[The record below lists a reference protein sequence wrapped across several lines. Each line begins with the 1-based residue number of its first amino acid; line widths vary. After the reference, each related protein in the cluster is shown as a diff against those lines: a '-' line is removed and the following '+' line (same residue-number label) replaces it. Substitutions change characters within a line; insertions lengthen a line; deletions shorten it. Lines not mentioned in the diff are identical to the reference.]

1 MREHMVSEDRNRA
14 AGAGSALRLSVTG
27 LCNLKCSY
35 CYLGNGSGSGCGGGA
50 AVKDEGA
57 SRMLLPDMEEL
68 IRYCELVIE
77 TFNVVKV
84 RLTGGEPLIR
94 KDIDVIARRMKGF
107 DPVRHVGI
115 TTNGQLLET
124 WAGRLKAAGTDSV
137 NVSLDSLKPERYR
150 KITGGGS
157 LKKVIAGIR
166 AAREAGIEKI
176 KANCVVMG
184 GVNDDE
190 IKDMIEFSL
199 NEGFELRFLELMSF
213 DGSSEKYDRQFVSKD
228 EILKRVSRSY
238 EMETL
243 PWREE
248 QTARMYSVSGDG
260 GKGVVGIIG
269 SSDGTMCLRCNRI
282 RITADGRLRRCLKD
296 PFEVDLAGMVRM
308 GVPGEIIMEKIK
320 DYMDMK
326 SRPAPL
332 IGAGSMMRI
341 GG

>member
-1 MREHMVSEDRNRA
+1 VYKR
-14 AGAGSALRLSVTG
+14 
-27 LCNLKCSY
+27 
-35 CYLGNGSGSGCGGGA
+35 
-50 AVKDEGA
+50 
-57 SRMLLPDMEEL
+57 
-68 IRYCELVIE
+68 
-77 TFNVVKV
+77 
-84 RLTGGEPLIR
+84 
-94 KDIDVIARRMKGF
+94 
-107 DPVRHVGI
+107 
-115 TTNGQLLET
+115 Q
-124 WAGRLKAAGTDSV
+124 DSV

-190 IKDMIEFSL
+190 IEDMIKFSI
-199 NEGFELRFLELMSF
+199 EEDFELRFLELMSF
-213 DGSSEKYDRQFVSKD
+213 DGSSEKYDSQFVSKD

-238 EMETL
+238 EMEVL
-243 PWREE
+243 PWRGE
-248 QTARMYSVSGDG
+248 QTARMYAVAGDG

-296 PFEVDLAGMVRM
+296 PLEVDLAGMVRM
-308 GVPGEIIMEKIK
+308 GVPGEIIREKIK
-320 DYMDMK
+320 GYMDMK

-332 IGAGSMMRI
+332 IGVGSMMRI